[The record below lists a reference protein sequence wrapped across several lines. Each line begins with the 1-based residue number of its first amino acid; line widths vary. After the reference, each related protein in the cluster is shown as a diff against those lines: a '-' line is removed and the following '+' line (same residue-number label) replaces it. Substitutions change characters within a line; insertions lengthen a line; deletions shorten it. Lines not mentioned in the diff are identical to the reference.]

1 MKSLW
6 NKVKNLIPIK
16 VIKKEN
22 FDYLTKQL
30 EVKTSD
36 NYRLKNNNEILKKD
50 IQRLEEKIIPVMP
63 MIYGLK
69 SQLDYKDRLLY
80 FTITLDS
87 EIFYRMPQV
96 NGGIDY
102 IADYICYSI
111 RKELSMINISRLPD
125 YCRKIKRDRYEE
137 EIKANFDTSGKI
149 EER

>member
-16 VIKKEN
+16 IVKKEN

-30 EVKTSD
+30 EVKTRD

-63 MIYGLK
+63 IIYGLK
-69 SQLDYKDRLLY
+69 SQYNYKDRLLY
-80 FTITLDS
+80 FTTTIDS
-87 EIFYRMPQV
+87 EIFYQIPQI
-96 NGGIDY
+96 NGKLDY
-102 IADYICYSI
+102 LVDYICYAI
-111 RKELSMINISRLPD
+111 RKELSLINITRLPD
-125 YCRKIKRDRYEE
+125 YCRKIERNRYE
-137 EIKANFDTSGKI
+137 EIKANLYPSGKI